1 MLKPT
6 ENGMYN
12 VLQP

>member
-6 ENGMYN
+6 ANGMYN